1 MDEGRGAPPQT
12 PEPVTAQRW
21 EDLPEAN
28 RRVAVHWLAVMAGK
42 AVRAVRA
49 ASGPDPRPARAVSR
63 DRVDAVGA
71 SRREGDELSDR
82 PSGGDLRRAEHE
94 AAGHRP

>member
-1 MDEGRGAPPQT
+1 VRGCCGWSRPSSGCAPASADGMCRRGRERRAPPQT
-12 PEPVTAQRW
+12 PEPVTARLW

-49 ASGPDPRPARAVSR
+49 ASGTDPSA
-63 DRVDAVGA
+63 GA
-71 SRREGDELSDR
+71 
-82 PSGGDLRRAEHE
+82 GGES
-94 AAGHRP
+94 

>member
-1 MDEGRGAPPQT
+1 LSSGCAPASVDGMCRRGRGRGPPPQT

-49 ASGPDPRPARAVSR
+49 ASGTDPSA
-63 DRVDAVGA
+63 GA
-71 SRREGDELSDR
+71 
-82 PSGGDLRRAEHE
+82 GGES
-94 AAGHRP
+94 

>member
-1 MDEGRGAPPQT
+1 
-12 PEPVTAQRW
+12 VTARRW

-49 ASGPDPRPARAVSR
+49 ASGPDPPAEA
-63 DRVDAVGA
+63 
-71 SRREGDELSDR
+71 
-82 PSGGDLRRAEHE
+82 GGES
-94 AAGHRP
+94 

>member
-1 MDEGRGAPPQT
+1 VSVDGMCRRGRGRRPPPQT

-49 ASGPDPRPARAVSR
+49 ASGPDPPA
-63 DRVDAVGA
+63 GA
-71 SRREGDELSDR
+71 
-82 PSGGDLRRAEHE
+82 GGE
-94 AAGHRP
+94 P

>member
-1 MDEGRGAPPQT
+1 MCRRGRERRAPPQT

-49 ASGPDPRPARAVSR
+49 ASGPDPPA
-63 DRVDAVGA
+63 GA
-71 SRREGDELSDR
+71 
-82 PSGGDLRRAEHE
+82 GGES
-94 AAGHRP
+94 